1 MVDKVAVFPDKDN
14 HPIEGHL
21 DLEHAA
27 DQLNPR
33 RRFSEEVI
41 TALQQVVTLICDL
54 IDDLQNRPVLEE
66 QQQQQQQKAD
76 LDAIRQNKEEAMM
89 VAATQFMATLPEMT
103 LVVHRHIEVAFFD
116 GY

>member
-1 MVDKVAVFPDKDN
+1 MSIAYGNRLNDRQMQFTDKLFSTMYRHLNAQAEVFVRFQGQGSLPIAYYCDDFRRADAFFVVDKVAVFPDKDD

-41 TALQQVVTLICDL
+41 TARQQVVTLICDL
-54 IDDLQNRPVLEE
+54 IDDL
-66 QQQQQQQKAD
+66 
-76 LDAIRQNKEEAMM
+76 
-89 VAATQFMATLPEMT
+89 
-103 LVVHRHIEVAFFD
+103 
-116 GY
+116 